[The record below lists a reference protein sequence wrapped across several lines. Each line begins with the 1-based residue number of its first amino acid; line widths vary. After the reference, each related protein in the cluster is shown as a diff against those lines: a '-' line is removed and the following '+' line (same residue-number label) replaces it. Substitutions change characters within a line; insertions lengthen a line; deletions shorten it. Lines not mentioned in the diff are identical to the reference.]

1 MLRHYR
7 ALASV
12 PINGLGEVEFIS
24 ELISVY
30 GTPEQVASRFATDMP
45 IVTRI
50 EEFINGQW
58 VLV

>member
-7 ALASV
+7 AVVEV
-12 PINGLGEVEFIS
+12 PINGLGEVEFVS
-24 ELISVY
+24 DPISVY
-30 GTPEQVASRFATDMP
+30 GTPQQVASRFATDMP
-45 IVTRI
+45 TVTRI